1 MAASSLLKPRWQ
13 IARADNTGMSLRL
26 PVLIFDGDCG
36 FCTQSARLVGRMDQ
50 HHVITVLPWQTA
62 GLLAATGLSEAQV
75 NEAAWYVDN
84 QGNRHRG
91 AAAVNAALAALG
103 GIYRLLSRLYRVPG
117 LRQLEDAVY
126 AWVARNR
133 HRLPGSTDACERPA

>member
-1 MAASSLLKPRWQ
+1 
-13 IARADNTGMSLRL
+13 MSVRL

-36 FCTQSARLVGRMDQ
+36 FCARSARQIERLDRR
-50 HHVITVLPWQTA
+50 HVITVLPWQTA
-62 GLLAATGLSEAQV
+62 GLLGATGLSETQV
-75 NEAAWYVDN
+75 NEAAWYVDI
-84 QGNRHRG
+84 QGERHRG

-103 GIYRLLSRLYRVPG
+103 GVYRPLSRLYQVPG
-117 LRQLEDAVY
+117 LRQIEDAVY